1 MRLTRQECLDRAG
14 LYEEAAE
21 HIAMCWDQVPAT
33 KPALDFVER
42 HLRRE
47 LEKWEVR
54 ASRVPTPA
62 EPKA

>member
-1 MRLTRQECLDRAG
+1 MPLTRQDCLDRAG

-21 HIAMCWDQVPAT
+21 HLEICWDQVPAV
-33 KPALDFVER
+33 KPNFDFVVR

-54 ASRVPTPA
+54 ASRVPTSGSGD
-62 EPKA
+62 